1 MPNLLD
7 SRRRIKSVKN
17 TQQITKAMKMVSAAK
32 LKRAQDRVVT
42 ARPFANKMMEVLGG
56 LADRIDEDFHH
67 PLLDARGDQRYLM
80 VLITADKGL
89 CGAFNT
95 NLIKAAQ
102 AFIVANPNKEVEI
115 LAVGRKGRDFFR
127 RRGANLV
134 GEYIG
139 LTGKGRVEFSEA
151 LGVARDVVKRFTE
164 DKTIDKA
171 FVIYNEF
178 KSVMQQRV
186 VTEQLLPVARQ
197 SHDVPPE
204 TYPNSLTQSQFV
216 DAVNANSRNR
226 LSQVERDQLVSDL
239 TSGAKTRAQVLKMLE
254 DPAAGG
260 QPVTRVDYIY
270 EQPPGE
276 IFSRLL
282 PRLIETQIFRAL
294 LESIAS
300 EQGARMTAMDSASK
314 NARELIDSLTL
325 NMNRVRQAA
334 ITNEI
339 IEVVSGA
346 AAL

>member
-7 SRRRIKSVKN
+7 IRRRIKSVKN

-32 LKRAQDRVVT
+32 LRRAQERVVT
-42 ARPFANKMMEVLGG
+42 ARPFANKMSEVLGE
-56 LADRIDEDFHH
+56 LANRTDEDFHH
-67 PLLDARGDQRYLM
+67 PLLDQRGDQRYLL

-95 NLIKAAQ
+95 NLTKAAQ
-102 AFIVANPNKEVEI
+102 TFMRQNADKSVEI
-115 LAVGRKGRDFFR
+115 MAIGRKGRDFFR
-127 RRGANLV
+127 NRRATIT

-151 LGVARDVVKRFTE
+151 LEVARDVIKTYTE
-164 DKTIDKA
+164 DTGIDKV
-171 FVIYNEF
+171 FLVYNEF
-178 KSVMQQRV
+178 KSVLSQRV
-186 VTEQLLPVARQ
+186 VLEQLLPVSRAKEEE
-197 SHDVPPE
+197 PE
-204 TYPNSLTQSQFV
+204 TKSQ
-216 DAVNANSRNR
+216 
-226 LSQVERDQLVSDL
+226 
-239 TSGAKTRAQVLKMLE
+239 
-254 DPAAGG
+254 
-260 QPVTRVDYIY
+260 QPVSLVDYIY
-270 EQPPGE
+270 EQPPE
-276 IFSRLL
+276 EMFRYLL

-314 NARELIDSLTL
+314 NAAELIESLTL

>member
-7 SRRRIKSVKN
+7 IRRRIKSVKN

-32 LKRAQDRVVT
+32 LRRAQERVVT
-42 ARPFANKMMEVLGG
+42 ARPFANKMGEVLAE
-56 LADRIDEDFHH
+56 LAKRTDDDFHH
-67 PLLDARGDQRYLM
+67 PLLDLRGDQRYLL

-95 NLIKAAQ
+95 NLTKAAQ
-102 AFIVANPNKEVEI
+102 QFMRDNADKQIELMAI
-115 LAVGRKGRDFFR
+115 GRKGRDFFR
-127 RRGANLV
+127 SRRAV
-134 GEYIG
+134 IASEYIG

-151 LGVARDVVKRFTE
+151 LEVARSIIKLYTDDTG
-164 DKTIDKA
+164 IDKV
-171 FVIYNEF
+171 FLIYNEF
-178 KSVMQQRV
+178 KSVLSQRV
-186 VTEQLLPVARQ
+186 VLEQLLPVARAKE
-197 SHDVPPE
+197 PE
-204 TYPNSLTQSQFV
+204 P
-216 DAVNANSRNR
+216 DAKS
-226 LSQVERDQLVSDL
+226 
-239 TSGAKTRAQVLKMLE
+239 T
-254 DPAAGG
+254 
-260 QPVTRVDYIY
+260 VTLVDYLY
-270 EQPPGE
+270 EQPPEE

-314 NARELIDSLTL
+314 NASELIDSLTL